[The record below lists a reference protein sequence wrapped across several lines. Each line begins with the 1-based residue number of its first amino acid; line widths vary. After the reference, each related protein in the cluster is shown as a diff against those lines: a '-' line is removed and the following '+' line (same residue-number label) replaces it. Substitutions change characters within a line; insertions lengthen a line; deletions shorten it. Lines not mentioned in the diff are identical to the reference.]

1 MLLAVAVLGTGAIR
15 ERVVFVRVARGY
27 HCTCQ
32 MACERDSG
40 VVPDWVQWHGVVEIP
55 RQTVISVCVGK
66 DADVVG
72 KRCVSG
78 AVVSDTVRHA
88 RWCVARGIV
97 LMVKC
102 DVRCVMHGIVVV

>member
-1 MLLAVAVLGTGAIR
+1 MP
-15 ERVVFVRVARGY
+15 E
-27 HCTCQ
+27 
-32 MACERDSG
+32 
-40 VVPDWVQWHGVVEIP
+40 WVQWHGVVEIS

-78 AVVSDTVRHA
+78 AVVSDTVRHG